1 MRRNRYSSIA
11 DINVTNLVD
20 VMMVLLVIFML
31 TAPFVQA
38 GIKVKLPKAKST
50 IIKETEAVVITVTEK
65 REIYINDEKVA
76 YAQLGDALE
85 TLKVVGED
93 RVFIRADKNVPYGV
107 VMEVIGEVKGA
118 GIDNVGMITELKD
131 K

>member
-107 VMEVIGEVKGA
+107 VMEVIGEVKAA
-118 GIDNVGMITELKD
+118 GIDNVGMITELKE

>member
-11 DINVTNLVD
+11 DINITNLVD

-107 VMEVIGEVKGA
+107 VMEVIGEVKAA
-118 GIDNVGMITELKD
+118 GIDNVGMITELKE